1 MAEPR
6 IKITVVKKMDMTEQY
21 GAEKPAGVTP
31 DGITPVC
38 NRFEVGQEF
47 IIDALHDETLMP
59 KGFCPGAWHDIYPW
73 MLALWYGA
81 DFYWLKEKGT
91 MIACCTDGLRPVA
104 FRLERM
110 AD

>member
-6 IKITVVKKMDMTEQY
+6 IKITVVKRINMNEQY
-21 GAEKPAGVTP
+21 GDKPG
-31 DGITPVC
+31 GITPIGIDPVC
-38 NRFEVGQEF
+38 TRFEEGQEF
-47 IIDALHDETLMP
+47 IIDALKDDPLMP

-81 DFYWLKEKGT
+81 NFYWIAEPGT

-110 AD
+110 ED